1 MYLVTSDPIDV
12 HQAEALLRDPKA
24 GGIVTFSGVVRDHNE
39 GRDVLHLAYEAY
51 PEMAQAQLADIG
63 KQILERWDAK
73 RVVLIHRIGRLEIGE
88 VAVFVGVSAPHRGA
102 AFEACRHG
110 IDTIKRDV
118 PIWKKE
124 HFAGGATWLEG
135 CSHQE

>member
-12 HQAEALLRDPKA
+12 HQAEALLADPRA
-24 GGIVTFSGVVRDHNE
+24 GGVVTFCGVVRDHNE
-39 GRDVLHLAYEAY
+39 GREVLHLEYECYA
-51 PEMAQAQLADIG
+51 EMAQAQLEGIG
-63 KQILERWDAK
+63 REIFDRWDAK

-124 HFAGGATWLEG
+124 AFVGGEAWVEG
-135 CSHQE
+135 CSHHE

>member
-12 HQAEALLRDPKA
+12 HQAEALLRDPSA
-24 GGIVTFSGVVRDHNE
+24 GGVVTFCGVVRDHNE

-63 KQILERWDAK
+63 QQILERWDAK
-73 RVVLIHRIGRLEIGE
+73 RVVLIHRIGRLEIGD

-124 HFAGGATWLEG
+124 YFAGGETWLEG
-135 CSHQE
+135 CSHHE